1 MSKKSQTWKMD
12 RVTFR
17 QSLLLLQFFA
27 VTTTSNTKP
36 MFAFEVMAKG
46 YDV

>member
-12 RVTFR
+12 HVTFR

-36 MFAFEVMAKG
+36 MFVFEVMARG
-46 YDV
+46 NDV

>member
-27 VTTTSNTKP
+27 LPTTQP

-46 YDV
+46 NDV